1 MVALFR
7 RGGVIEFSD
16 QRWARLAA
24 VGALVAALGLSACGR
39 KGPLD
44 PPPSASA
51 QHSAQA
57 APAGPAI
64 LGSPQPGAGVGV
76 GRDGKAAA
84 PPPSGENRPF
94 ILDWLVE

>member
-1 MVALFR
+1 L
-7 RGGVIEFSD
+7 IQLSD
-16 QRWARLAA
+16 QRWARIAA

-44 PPPSASA
+44 PPPSASQYSGQDA
-51 QHSAQA
+51 S
-57 APAGPAI
+57 GPVT
-64 LGSPQPGAGVGV
+64 LGATPEPQPGL

-84 PPPSGENRPF
+84 PPPSGQNKRF